1 MKSKALLSLGLC
13 IAIVSLSGCATQQ
26 TRTGR
31 TTDVL
36 GGLVTV
42 KTGYWQSA
50 SPTTIDANVNE
61 LWGDMGNPSG
71 TQVSLGWGLITA
83 NDY

>member
-13 IAIVSLSGCATQQ
+13 VAIVSLSGCATQQ

-31 TTDVL
+31 TTNVL

-42 KTGYWQSA
+42 KTGYWQSP
-50 SPTTIDANVNE
+50 SPTTIDGNVNE
-61 LWGDMGNPSG
+61 LWGDAGNPSG

>member
-1 MKSKALLSLGLC
+1 MKSKALLFIGLC
-13 IAIVSLSGCATQQ
+13 AALATLSGCATQT
-26 TRTGR
+26 TRTGKN
-31 TTDVL
+31 TNIL

-42 KTGYWQSA
+42 KTGYFQTA
-50 SPTTIDANVNE
+50 KPATIEGNTNE

-71 TQVSLGWGLITA
+71 TQVTLGWGLITS